1 MKSKLFLFV
10 LTVLLSFSV
19 ATQAFAGVDT
29 YIFKAGDTLW
39 ELAARLFGDPTLYPV
54 FMEVNGIDNPRAIP
68 NGAEI
73 IIPDKSTLKKI
84 AQERDQ
90 DKRQEMIDN
99 AKSGVESESSL
110 DDDSQNQNDQSPDS
124 VSRTG
129 QKVDP
134 EETSFNDIL
143 KGPKV
148 SPDKLIH
155 VDSD

>member
-1 MKSKLFLFV
+1 MKNNLFLFV
-10 LTVLLSFSV
+10 LIVLMSFSV
-19 ATQAFAGVDT
+19 ATQANAGVET

-73 IIPDKSTLKKI
+73 IIPDKDTLKQI
-84 AQERDQ
+84 AQERDPE
-90 DKRQEMIDN
+90 KRQQLIND
-99 AKSGVESESSL
+99 AKSGVESESSF
-110 DDDSQNQNDQSPDS
+110 DDGSQDQDAQNPDA

-134 EETSFNDIL
+134 EETSFTDIL

-155 VDSD
+155 VGSD